1 MRISMARPLDIEC
14 LTYRIFRFLRAP
26 PMAVT
31 GRGRPRLVATNVSLV
46 PLAASRWPMIAS

>member
-1 MRISMARPLDIEC
+1 
-14 LTYRIFRFLRAP
+14 
-26 PMAVT
+26 MAVT